1 VSTAAGDAQV
11 RIQKAVRAYA
21 HAMIH
26 TAALWDI
33 LGAFGVLAPWWPPIG
48 YVLACAGIVAACLEV
63 LATMLST
70 PRAAHSAPRT
80 AGRLLAIGIL
90 LGTWILRGD
99 AEIEPDTPLIVAQAV
114 AALLYAA
121 LAVRR
126 PR

>member
-1 VSTAAGDAQV
+1 MSAAAGDAQL
-11 RIQKAVRAYA
+11 RTQKAVRAYA

-63 LATMLST
+63 LITMLAT
-70 PRAAHSAPRT
+70 PRAARSAPRT

-99 AEIEPDTPLIVAQAV
+99 AEIEPDPPLIVAQAV

-126 PR
+126 P

>member
-11 RIQKAVRAYA
+11 RAQKAVRAYA

-63 LATMLST
+63 LAAMLSS
-70 PRAAHSAPRT
+70 PSAARSAPRT

-99 AEIEPDTPLIVAQAV
+99 AEIEPDPPLIVAQAV

-121 LAVRR
+121 LGVRR
-126 PR
+126 PQ

>member
-1 VSTAAGDAQV
+1 VSTAVRDAQL
-11 RIQKAVRAYA
+11 RIQKAARAYA

-48 YVLACAGIVAACLEV
+48 YVLVCAGIVAACLEV
-63 LATMLST
+63 LATMLSS
-70 PRAAHSAPRT
+70 PRAARSAPRT

-99 AEIEPDTPLIVAQAV
+99 AEIEPDLPLIMAQAA

-121 LAVRR
+121 LAIRR
-126 PR
+126 PS

>member
-1 VSTAAGDAQV
+1 
-11 RIQKAVRAYA
+11 
-21 HAMIH
+21 MIH

-48 YVLACAGIVAACLEV
+48 YVLAGAGIVAACLEV
-63 LATMLST
+63 LATVLSS
-70 PRAAHSAPRT
+70 PGAARSAPRT

-99 AEIEPDTPLIVAQAV
+99 AEIEPDPPLIMAQAV

-126 PR
+126 PQ

>member
-1 VSTAAGDAQV
+1 
-11 RIQKAVRAYA
+11 
-21 HAMIH
+21 MIH
-26 TAALWDI
+26 TAALWDV

-70 PRAAHSAPRT
+70 PRAARSAPRT

>member
-1 VSTAAGDAQV
+1 M
-11 RIQKAVRAYA
+11 RAYA

-33 LGAFGVLAPWWPPIG
+33 LGASGVLAPWWPPIG
-48 YVLACAGIVAACLEV
+48 YVLVGAGIVAACLEV
-63 LATMLST
+63 LAGMLST
-70 PRAAHSAPRT
+70 PRGARSAPRT

-90 LGTWILRGD
+90 LGTWIVRGD
-99 AEIEPDTPLIVAQAV
+99 AEIEPDLPIVVAQAF

-126 PR
+126 PL